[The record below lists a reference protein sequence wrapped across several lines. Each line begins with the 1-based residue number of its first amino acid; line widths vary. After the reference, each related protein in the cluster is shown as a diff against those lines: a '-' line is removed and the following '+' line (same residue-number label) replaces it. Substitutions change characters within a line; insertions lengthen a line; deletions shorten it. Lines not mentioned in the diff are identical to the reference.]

1 MDKATVQKKY
11 IEYILEEGKQ
21 PVSVFSFAK
30 KHKMSETDFY
40 GFYSSFEAIEREFW
54 LDVFEE
60 VIQKLKADDTYLN
73 YSAKEKLL
81 SFYFLWIAKLR
92 ENRSYVMSF
101 KNEKLNAIPLNTEG
115 FKDFKQEF
123 VKYANEL
130 ISEGVD
136 RQEIKF
142 RKFVTDK
149 YSEGFWLQTMFVLN
163 YWVKDHSKNFEMTD
177 AAIEKAV
184 NLCFELIKENALDN
198 IIDFGKFLF
207 QKAV

>member
-30 KHKMSETDFY
+30 KLKMSETDFY
-40 GFYSSFEAIEREFW
+40 AFYSSFEAIEREFW
-54 LDVFEE
+54 VDIFEE
-60 VIQKLKADDTYLN
+60 VTQKLKSDETYLN

-81 SFYFLWIAKLR
+81 AFYYMWIAKLR